1 MNFDIG
7 DPLMIA
13 FNKVS
18 EDKTMLPTTRLLA
31 VDIIKNGYI
40 NVGEFFKNISDSDLK
55 SYMNM
60 TENIEGDAA
69 AEILLLSEM
78 LAIGEGLENGLDET
92 NQETMRNRMSHLIM
106 YLACESL
113 ARKGLVKLYR
123 ENMSFGDDMGS
134 KTFVEKL

>member
-1 MNFDIG
+1 MDFDIG

-60 TENIEGDAA
+60 TENIEGEAA